1 MKLVIPS
8 GIVVL
13 ALTFVAGCSKPSTAA
28 VAASHADLF
37 PSGHLKKDLETVI
50 SNLQTNG
57 YVSAEVNLVQMER
70 ESPNAQQIL
79 AIHETMTRLKEE
91 ARSAAERGDI
101 NASNQF
107 RSLIRTNILL
117 Y

>member
-1 MKLVIPS
+1 MKFPIQFGLLLLM
-8 GIVVL
+8 L
-13 ALTFVAGCSKPSTAA
+13 ALLAGCNKPSTAA
-28 VAASHADLF
+28 IAAGHADLF
-37 PSGHLKKDLETVI
+37 PSGTLKTDLDNVVA
-50 SNLQTNG
+50 NLQTNG
-57 YVSAEVNLVQMER
+57 YVAAEGNLVKMER

-91 ARSAAERGDI
+91 ARAFANSGDI

-107 RSLIRTNILL
+107 RALIRTNIIL